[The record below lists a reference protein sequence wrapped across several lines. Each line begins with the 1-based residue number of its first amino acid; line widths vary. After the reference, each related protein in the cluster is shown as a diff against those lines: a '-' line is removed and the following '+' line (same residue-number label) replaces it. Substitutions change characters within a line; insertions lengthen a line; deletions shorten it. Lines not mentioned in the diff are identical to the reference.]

1 MGRGGRWIPFGIA
14 AVAGG
19 IVIFSFTG
27 GTDRSPVSANP
38 TTSVAPTLAQSA
50 PPTTEAVASTPVDT
64 TTAAV
69 TTTAT
74 SESASGSAD
83 PYGGVATV
91 GVIGPATTL
100 NPFVE
105 RSGLGDAI
113 GAVTWASAFVLD
125 GATYDLRPG
134 VLSELPSF
142 ENGGLTANDDGSVT
156 VLFRLSPEA
165 RWQDGQPITGH
176 DLAFT
181 AALIAEDRRVDRDLR
196 ELYAMVTAPEVS
208 DDMFR
213 FTVTEPS
220 IDYLSLFQ
228 VILPRHQVEGTDLF
242 GDWNDRIWLSAGP
255 FIPGTIQADGS
266 VALRRNPQYRGV
278 DDQGRDLPYLDG
290 LLVVPYIEEV
300 DVLIGLTEKVL
311 SVGDLGGDYQTA
323 ANRTDLLVSF
333 APGEEWEHVGF
344 QFGSGRFSA
353 NPRSMVS
360 SGAFRDLVAVVVGD
374 DELVSEIG
382 GTGLYPTSSIVGSSW
397 PRAAAPDQRAIVE
410 PSLEAVA
417 AELDRN
423 FEEQPPTVV
432 YATTVALDRSQMA
445 GIALRE
451 LAARGVAVEPQ
462 LQDPG
467 LFFRDAV
474 IEGSFEVAEWAW
486 TLTPGP
492 IGAARDLQS
501 WFGTSPSR
509 DGLDF
514 YRWSSN
520 TESESLVDEVAG
532 LNAIMDLGQLQTAL
546 QSIDGQLLDLVVVV
560 PLWQTSNGAAYD
572 PGRIDGYAHPRFG
585 VPITWNADRWLIPGG
600 CADVGTGEVCGGPDQ
615 PPDAG

>member
-1 MGRGGRWIPFGIA
+1 M
-14 AVAGG
+14 
-19 IVIFSFTG
+19 
-27 GTDRSPVSANP
+27 
-38 TTSVAPTLAQSA
+38 AQSA
-50 PPTTEAVASTPVDT
+50 PPTTESVASTPVDT
-64 TTAAV
+64 TIAGA
-69 TTTAT
+69 TTTTTLRST
-74 SESASGSAD
+74 SGGAD

-100 NPFVE
+100 NPFIE

-125 GATYDLRPG
+125 GATYDFKPG

-142 ENGGLTANDDGSVT
+142 ENGGLTANEDGSVT
-156 VLFRLSPEA
+156 VSLRLSPEA

-181 AALIAEDRRVDRDLR
+181 AALLAEDRRVDRDLR
-196 ELYAMVTAPEVS
+196 ELYAMVSAPEAS
-208 DDMFR
+208 DDMLR
-213 FTVTEPS
+213 FTVIEPS
-220 IDYLSLFQ
+220 VDYLNLFQ

-255 FIPGTIQADGS
+255 FIPGTIQPDGS

-278 DDQGRDLPYLDG
+278 DDQGRNLPYLDG
-290 LLVVPYIEEV
+290 LLVVPYLGEV
-300 DVLIGLTEKVL
+300 DVLTGLTEKVL

-360 SGAFRDLVAVVVGD
+360 SGAFRDLVAAVVGD

-397 PRAAAPDQRAIVE
+397 PRAAAPDQPAIVE
-410 PSLEAVA
+410 PSLDVVA

-423 FEEQPPTVV
+423 FDEQPPTVV

-492 IGAARDLQS
+492 VGAARDLQS
-501 WFGTSPSR
+501 WFGTAPSR

-520 TESESLVDEVAG
+520 TESESLLDEIAG
-532 LNAIMDLGQLQTAL
+532 LDAIMDLSELQTAL

-560 PLWQTSNGAAYD
+560 PLWQTSSGAAYD
-572 PGRIDGYAHPRFG
+572 PARIGGYDHPRFG

-600 CADVGTGEVCGGPDQ
+600 CADLQPGVPCGGPIQ
-615 PPDAG
+615 PDDAG

>member
-1 MGRGGRWIPFGIA
+1 MGRGGRWIPFVIA
-14 AVAGG
+14 AVVGA
-19 IVIFSFTG
+19 IAIFSFTRG
-27 GTDRSPVSANP
+27 NDGPPESASP
-38 TTSVAPTLAQSA
+38 TTIVATTVAQSA
-50 PPTTEAVASTPVDT
+50 PPTTESVASTPVDT
-64 TTAAV
+64 TIAGA
-69 TTTAT
+69 TTTTTLRST
-74 SESASGSAD
+74 SGGAD

-100 NPFVE
+100 NPFIE

-125 GATYDLRPG
+125 GATYDFKPG

-142 ENGGLTANDDGSVT
+142 ENGGLTANEDGSVT
-156 VLFRLSPEA
+156 VSLRLSPEA

-181 AALIAEDRRVDRDLR
+181 AALLAEDRRVDRDLR
-196 ELYAMVTAPEVS
+196 ELYAMVSAPEAS
-208 DDMFR
+208 DDMLR
-213 FTVTEPS
+213 FTVIEPS
-220 IDYLSLFQ
+220 VDYLNLFQ

-290 LLVVPYIEEV
+290 LLAVPYLGEV
-300 DVLIGLTEKVL
+300 DVLTGLTEKVL

-360 SGAFRDLVAVVVGD
+360 SGAFRDLVSAVVGD

-397 PRAAAPDQRAIVE
+397 PRAAAPDQPAIVE
-410 PSLEAVA
+410 PSLDVVA

-423 FEEQPPTVV
+423 FDEQPPTVV

-492 IGAARDLQS
+492 VGAARDLQS
-501 WFGTSPSR
+501 WFGTAPSR

-520 TESESLVDEVAG
+520 TESESLLDEIAG
-532 LNAIMDLGQLQTAL
+532 LDAIMDLSELQTAL

-560 PLWQTSNGAAYD
+560 PLWQTSSGAAYD
-572 PGRIDGYAHPRFG
+572 PARIGGYEHPRFG
-585 VPITWNADRWLIPGG
+585 VPITWNAVRWLIPGG
-600 CADVGTGEVCGGPDQ
+600 CSDLQPGEACGGPGQ
-615 PPDAG
+615 PDAAG

>member
-1 MGRGGRWIPFGIA
+1 MGRGGRWIPFVIA
-14 AVAGG
+14 AVVGG
-19 IVIFSFTG
+19 IVILTFTRG
-27 GTDRSPVSANP
+27 NDGQPISASSTTIVATTP
-38 TTSVAPTLAQSA
+38 TQAA
-50 PPTTEAVASTPVDT
+50 PPTTESVASTPVET
-64 TTAAV
+64 TVAVV
-69 TTTAT
+69 TTPAT
-74 SESASGSAD
+74 LGSTSGGAD

-91 GVIGPATTL
+91 GIIGPATTL
-100 NPFVE
+100 NPFIE

-125 GATYDLRPG
+125 GATYDFKPG

-142 ENGGLTANDDGSVT
+142 ENGGLTTNDDGSVT
-156 VLFRLSPEA
+156 VLLRLSPEA

-181 AALIAEDRRVDRDLR
+181 AALLAEDRRVDRDLR
-196 ELYAMVTAPEVS
+196 ELYEMVSAPEAS
-208 DDMFR
+208 DDVLR
-213 FTVTEPS
+213 FTVIEPS

-242 GDWNDRIWLSAGP
+242 ADWNDRIWLSAGP

-290 LLVVPYIEEV
+290 LLVVPYLAET
-300 DVLIGLTEKVL
+300 DVLVGLTEKVL
-311 SVGDLGGDYQTA
+311 SVGDLGGDYRSA

-344 QFGSGRFSA
+344 QFGAGRFSA

-397 PRAAAPDQRAIVE
+397 PRAAAPDQPTILE
-410 PSLEAVA
+410 PSLDTVA

-423 FEEQPPTVV
+423 FDEQPPTVV

-501 WFGTSPSR
+501 WFGTAPSR

-520 TESESLVDEVAG
+520 TESESLVDEIAG
-532 LNAIMDLGQLQTAL
+532 LDAIMDLSRLQTAL

-560 PLWQTSNGAAYD
+560 PLWQTSSGAAYD
-572 PGRIDGYAHPRFG
+572 PVRIGGYDHPRFG
-585 VPITWNADRWLIPGG
+585 VPITWNADLWLIPGG
-600 CADVGTGEVCGGPDQ
+600 CADLQPGVPCGGPIQ
-615 PPDAG
+615 PVDAG